1 MSLHLEDHLDL
12 HRDVTGE
19 PRHSDRRARVPADG
33 LAEHFDHQVR
43 EAVDDLRL
51 IAEAVGGVHHAEH
64 LYHALDLV
72 EAPELAARRRE
83 QAQTDFARRFVA
95 LLDREVLAHL
105 ALEAHGL
112 ILARAV
118 TGEEEQIADANRG
131 DVIRHRLVARR
142 QRDVL
147 FLEPCFG
154 AHADL
159 HCVATARAPV
169 LTRVSRP
176 ARARRE
182 SSRGWPGPR
191 RRVESR
197 AHVVTATRES
207 CHTRAVSV
215 KPPVVPVAAA
225 TLVLLRDGP
234 SGAELLLIKRHG
246 KSKFAAGDHVFP
258 GGKVETHDNPDDAA
272 SWCATLDVDAAS
284 RRLGLSAAETLAHLV
299 GVIRETFE
307 EVGILLAYDASGQP
321 ARVDGPRFAEHRARG
336 QQSNAAFWDMVRAE
350 KLTLATERIVYFA
363 HW

>member
-1 MSLHLEDHLDL
+1 MFFSLSRASALMP
-12 HRDVTGE
+12 TSIC
-19 PRHSDRRARVPADG
+19 SDGACSGTP
-33 LAEHFDHQVR
+33 E
-43 EAVDDLRL
+43 
-51 IAEAVGGVHHAEH
+51 GVS
-64 LYHALDLV
+64 
-72 EAPELAARRRE
+72 
-83 QAQTDFARRFVA
+83 
-95 LLDREVLAHL
+95 
-105 ALEAHGL
+105 
-112 ILARAV
+112 ARA
-118 TGEEEQIADANRG
+118 
-131 DVIRHRLVARR
+131 
-142 QRDVL
+142 
-147 FLEPCFG
+147 G
-154 AHADL
+154 AS
-159 HCVATARAPV
+159 RV
-169 LTRVSRP
+169 LTRVARP
-176 ARARRE
+176 ALARRE
-182 SSRGWPGPR
+182 SCD
-191 RRVESR
+191 
-197 AHVVTATRES
+197 VVTATRES

-225 TLVLLRDGP
+225 TLVLLRDAP
-234 SGAELLLIKRHG
+234 EGAELLLIKRHG